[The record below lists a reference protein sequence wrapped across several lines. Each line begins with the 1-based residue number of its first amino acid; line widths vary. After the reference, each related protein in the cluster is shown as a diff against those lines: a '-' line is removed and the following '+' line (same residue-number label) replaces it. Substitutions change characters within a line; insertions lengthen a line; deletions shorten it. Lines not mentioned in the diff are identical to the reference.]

1 MFAARR
7 LHLGDIILEEEPVL
21 VGKGRAESMEWAGAM
36 EQEFRKLDP
45 VIQVS
50 CWHDLPPNVKYVV
63 RGVRTMLSTVLCNSK
78 VMGAERGRYR
88 LIR

>member
-7 LHLGDIILEEEPVL
+7 LYLGDIILEEEPVL
-21 VGKGRAESMEWAGAM
+21 VAKRQAESEEWTLVAGAM

-50 CWHDLPPNVKYVV
+50 CWHDLPYNVK
-63 RGVRTMLSTVLCNSK
+63 
-78 VMGAERGRYR
+78 
-88 LIR
+88 

>member
-36 EQEFRKLDP
+36 EQEFRKLDGF
-45 VIQVS
+45 IQVS
-50 CWHDLPPNVKYVV
+50 CWQCCGSEIIFFGSGSGFGLNFGSGSGLLDKSYK
-63 RGVRTMLSTVLCNSK
+63 T
-78 VMGAERGRYR
+78 
-88 LIR
+88 I